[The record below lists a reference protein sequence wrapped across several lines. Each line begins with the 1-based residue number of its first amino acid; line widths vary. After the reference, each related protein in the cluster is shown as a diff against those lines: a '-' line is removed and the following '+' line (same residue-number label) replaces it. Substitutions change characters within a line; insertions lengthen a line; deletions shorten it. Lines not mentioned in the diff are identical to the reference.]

1 MTGLK
6 YIHQKTIAKK
16 VSTQGIG
23 LHSGDAVKLSLLPA
37 PANSGVI
44 FKRTDVKNESEAQVF
59 ADFRAVSATM
69 LGTTLTNKF
78 GVEVATI
85 EHLLAALWG
94 MEIDNVIV
102 EVNSAEMPIM
112 DGSSAP
118 FVEMIMRAGVKEQDT
133 PRQVL
138 KIMQEIRVGD
148 KQKYAKLVP
157 AEEGFSVR
165 FEIDF
170 DDKAIARQKNE
181 FAFAANTFVDDIAR
195 ARTFCMKKDVDMMH
209 AAGLARGGSLEN
221 AVVVDDGKVLNPEG
235 LRFTDEALRHKVLDS
250 IGDLFLA
257 KHRIQGG
264 FIGYKSGHKINNE
277 ALHTLFDNPKA
288 WKLVDEVALQPASS
302 EASKLR
308 SFAV

>member
-1 MTGLK
+1 MSEVNYKL
-6 YIHQKTIAKK
+6 QKTIAKK

-23 LHSGDAVKLSLLPA
+23 LHSGAPVKLSLLPA
-37 PANSGVI
+37 AENSGIV
-44 FKRTDVKNESEAQVF
+44 FKRTDVKESEALVF

-85 EHLLAALWG
+85 EHLLAGLWG
-94 MEIDNVIV
+94 MEIDNVLV
-102 EVNSAEMPIM
+102 EVDSPEIPIM

-118 FVEMIMRAGVKEQDT
+118 FVEMVAKAGVKEQNA
-133 PRQVL
+133 PRKVIQILDEV
-138 KIMQEIRVGD
+138 RVGD
-148 KQKYAKLVP
+148 KQNYAKLIP
-157 AEEGFSVR
+157 ANSGFSVR

-170 DDKAIARQKNE
+170 EDKAIARQKNE
-181 FAFAANTFVDDIAR
+181 FAFGANTFVDDIAS

-221 AVVVDDGKVLNPEG
+221 AVVVDEGKVLNPEG

-264 FIGYKSGHKINNE
+264 FIGYKSGHRINNE
-277 ALHTLFDNPKA
+277 ALHTLFENDKA
-288 WKLVDEVALQPASS
+288 WRLADEVVQPASS
-302 EASKLR
+302 HENSSHR
-308 SFAV
+308 EFAV